1 MKEKS
6 MKKYCLAVLLGVVMA
21 CGGNGA
27 DMTRAASDIAM
38 AAADKIMRDAW
49 IAYNIGDYRKTLRL
63 IRPLAGDGNS
73 RAQVLLGRCYEN
85 GLGVAQDMA
94 VAAQWYQLAAEQND
108 SEALVLLAYCYEVG
122 AGTPRNPEA
131 AAALM
136 TRAAKAGYAEAQFNL
151 ALYYSQGL
159 HQTAKDQKESFRWA
173 KLAADQGYAQAER
186 FVGACYEYGIG
197 VGEDPAEDAIWYN
210 KAAAQGLAR
219 DGNVFN
225 RVRGYSMP

>member
-1 MKEKS
+1 MKEKR
-6 MKKYCLAVLLGVVMA
+6 MKKYCLAVLLAVVTGFG
-21 CGGNGA
+21 C
-27 DMTRAASDIAM
+27 
-38 AAADKIMRDAW
+38 AAAFTAQAAPVLPAGATDKAMREAW
-49 IAYNIGDYRKTLRL
+49 TAYNIGEYKKTLRL
-63 IRPLAGDGNS
+63 IQPLAGDGNP

-85 GLGVAQDMA
+85 GLGVPQDMA

-108 SEALVLLAYCYEVG
+108 SEAQVLLAYCYELGVG
-122 AGTPRNPEA
+122 VPKNPEA
-131 AAALM
+131 ATTLM
-136 TRAAKAGYAEAQFNL
+136 TRAARAGYAEAQFNL

-159 HQTAKDQKESFRWA
+159 NQIAKDQKESFRWA

-197 VGEDPAEDAIWYN
+197 VQENAAEAALWYN

-225 RVRGYSMP
+225 RVREYSMP

>member
-1 MKEKS
+1 MKEKI
-6 MKKYCLAVLLGVVMA
+6 MKKYCLAAVLAVVIGFS
-21 CGGNGA
+21 CG
-27 DMTRAASDIAM
+27 
-38 AAADKIMRDAW
+38 AAAMVQAAAAVPSAATDKILQEAW
-49 IAYNIGDYRKTLRL
+49 TAYNIGEYKKTLRL
-63 IRPLAGDGNS
+63 VQPLAGDGNP

-85 GLGVAQDMA
+85 GLGVPQDLA

-108 SEALVLLAYCYEVG
+108 SEAQVLLAYCYEVG
-122 AGTPRNPEA
+122 AGVPKDPRA
-131 AAALM
+131 VVTLM
-136 TRAAKAGYAEAQFNL
+136 TRAANSGYAEAQFNL

-159 HQTAKDQKESFRWA
+159 YQTAKDQKESFRWA

-197 VGEDPAEDAIWYN
+197 VQENPAEAAIWYN

-225 RVRGYSMP
+225 RVREYSMP